1 MRTILIAAVIA
12 VLSGIIYQKVVE
24 ENISMKE
31 LAGYVF
37 GTASKMIDEA
47 SKAASG
53 KDLNGVEKSINE
65 ITASA
70 GAVLQETRDNFIK
83 EKLPE
88 MINIDMQEV
97 LQNVTCDKALLMY
110 NDYIS
115 GSSSAK
121 DGEEN
126 IYTMLSLM
134 RQKGQDDKELKK
146 SIISLFCDDKN

>member
-12 VLSGIIYQKVVE
+12 VLAGIIYQKVIE

-70 GAVLQETRDNFIK
+70 GAVLQETRDIK

>member
-12 VLSGIIYQKVVE
+12 VSAGIIYQKVIE

-31 LAGYVF
+31 LAGYVS

-53 KDLNGVEKSINE
+53 KDLTGVEKSINV
-65 ITASA
+65 ITERT

-88 MINIDMQEV
+88 MMNIDMQEV
-97 LQNVTCDKALLMY
+97 WQSITCDKALSMY

-115 GSSSAK
+115 GRSAASNS
-121 DGEEN
+121 DEN

-134 RQKGQDDKELKK
+134 RKKGQDDKALKETV
-146 SIISLFCDDKN
+146 INLFCDNKH